1 MTDNN
6 DKLKIVS
13 DAPSMVVVLDAVT
26 QAQAVLATY
35 IEPAD
40 HPRDAEATLKKLLAI
55 LDDGKVVRAVDT
67 LLLTD

>member
-1 MTDNN
+1 MSDSN
-6 DKLKIVS
+6 DKLKIAADV
-13 DAPSMVVVLDAVT
+13 PSMGAVIDAVM
-26 QAQAVLATY
+26 QAQAMLATY

-40 HPRDAEATLKKLLAI
+40 HPRDADATLKKLPAI